1 MEGLMIWKDGQILPF
16 NLSEGDKVIA
26 DQAYPCDEW
35 EEEMRREGI
44 GWEPIRRRGSRRDP
58 GEEMEAWKRRAKKV
72 LEMLRLYLGK
82 RVQAVTSRG
91 FLLKIRMAMISYNLH
106 RIFCPVF

>member
-1 MEGLMIWKDGQILPF
+1 
-16 NLSEGDKVIA
+16 
-26 DQAYPCDEW
+26 
-35 EEEMRREGI
+35 
-44 GWEPIRRRGSRRDP
+44 
-58 GEEMEAWKRRAKKV
+58 MEAWKRRAKKV